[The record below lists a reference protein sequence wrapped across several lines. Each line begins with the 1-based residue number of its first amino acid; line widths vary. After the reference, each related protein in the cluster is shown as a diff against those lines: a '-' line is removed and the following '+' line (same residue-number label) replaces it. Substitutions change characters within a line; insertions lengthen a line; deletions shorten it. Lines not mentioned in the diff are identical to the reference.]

1 MVLAELRHVMT
12 NLGDKM
18 TEAEVEEMLEVA
30 DPANEGH
37 VNYEGHTIK
46 TYTDF
51 WSMNCSGSINIFFR
65 IHQAY
70 DADSVQR
77 EMTSQATAV
86 NHTI

>member
-46 TYTDF
+46 TYRCAAAPAA
-51 WSMNCSGSINIFFR
+51 CSG
-65 IHQAY
+65 ACP
-70 DADSVQR
+70 
-77 EMTSQATAV
+77 
-86 NHTI
+86 